1 MPVTEQLCDSLYAVC
16 FFPSLVLLYSV
27 YDRKVYTL
35 SPMLSFFLF
44 STGSKNTMTYSNI
57 MCEKEDTMAT
67 STVFYTFTSKNP
79 KHTCCNSWSFIQNK
93 YKCDHWHFEYLLS
106 LAVLNQRLVK
116 TTHVIVFKPLAT
128 LLVWLI
134 F

>member
-1 MPVTEQLCDSLYAVC
+1 
-16 FFPSLVLLYSV
+16 
-27 YDRKVYTL
+27 
-35 SPMLSFFLF
+35 
-44 STGSKNTMTYSNI
+44 MTYSNI

-79 KHTCCNSWSFIQNK
+79 KRTRCNSWSFTQNK
-93 YKCDHWHFEYLLS
+93 YKCDLWHFEYLLS
-106 LAVLNQRLVK
+106 LTVLNQRLVK
-116 TTHVIVFKPLAT
+116 TTDVIVFKPLAM